1 MSNRSSHFAHR
12 FQTLPSALAGVPSAR
27 RLLALAVV
35 LPLLALTLLPTAGQ
49 AQTPYD
55 YSDDA
60 RAPRNLSAQVVPRGV
75 ELRWLPPA
83 EDAASVDGYEILRR
97 RPNRDEPTL
106 TTLVPDTGTTDTTYT
121 DTTATEPGVRYTYR
135 VKAIRSG
142 VRSSDWSNIAMVMW
156 SPSSLRPLVSNIG
169 QSASATANI
178 NKQYAQG
185 FRLGK
190 HGQGYALS
198 SVSIDLAKAPSR
210 LTVSLWVGGP
220 PGVVTG
226 SDTVQRKV
234 FDFHN
239 PTSFKV
245 GLNRFT
251 APAGA
256 FAYQNVNYFIVLSA
270 FDSSVRIKETT
281 SDNEDAGGETG
292 AILFNTAKVRPL
304 GLTTSWREHTDADDK
319 VIAERPTT
327 RNSVLRLA
335 LEGSKRERGILA
347 STFAQP
353 SAGDQEIISIGD
365 ECCFEMRAESA
376 DRYLIR
382 GLSIAAD
389 DTSGNGGFF
398 GLPFEMRDA
407 SDNTLFVLS
416 HTTAQGRPLVL
427 PKSLSPPAGI
437 TEWAAPQGAT
447 VEGGCPTVI
456 ETETVT
462 DEDGDETE
470 VEIEVVRCKS
480 YDLYM
485 EVTEIDGDTGSTRGG
500 VTLARIRGRDRE
512 NQSDPNI
519 AHDAQYYD
527 TPTAAGVTFGSI
539 GTVALDI
546 PTMAI
551 DGVPLHA
558 MVQNLGQDDNG
569 YVRVGG
575 THSLVTD
582 DPLLLSQPFTTGF
595 GWNRFRFRGIGI
607 NIEGSDLNA
616 NECDENLDPRNE
628 DFNPFFDTADPDC
641 IPQVPDGPSSVSVAL
656 YASDEDGRPGAK
668 LYDLVSPGEFG
679 PGHHF
684 FEAPPGA
691 ILSPNTNYAVV
702 WSYLGGSWHRL
713 QKTSST
719 EEDSGALAGF
729 SIGVRFLVGPR
740 LDSLQRTAGEN
751 ALEIAVY
758 GEPVSATTMVS
769 NLGQSDDGYVT
780 VGGLVPNILGD
791 PIDNPNKVL
800 AQAFSVGGG
809 SDRYPLQGI
818 GINIEGSENHL
829 PAGPFAMEAAVHAF
843 KNGVIGDKLFDLG
856 NPGKFQ
862 QGLNFFAAPPGA
874 FLYADTSYAVV
885 WSYLFGNLGARLQQ
899 TSSDDEDSGALTD
912 FKIGNSFRVGADLDN
927 LSEDTAGNALEI
939 VVYGRT
945 GVDAPSLVA
954 GGYQVGKNW
963 LHIPD
968 DVRVGDQ
975 FRLVFSTQERTD
987 ATSAD
992 IEYYNAFVQKVA
1004 AWEGNHR
1011 IIRGAAPD
1019 FKAVVCT
1026 AAVDA
1031 RTNTEIEGGDALPI
1045 HWVDGGWEN
1054 RPTLLANT
1062 YGDFFSNNWIE
1073 TGWGAIATGNTT
1085 YFSENQPIWTGC
1097 DASGFAHPAAHMGTT
1112 SSARMV
1118 VLGQPANPAGRSRDN
1133 APLGSLR
1140 SSASGLGETDFLG
1153 DEIRELHKIF
1163 AMSPVFTVVEFR

>member
-12 FQTLPSALAGVPSAR
+12 FQTLPSALAGVPGSR

-121 DTTATEPGVRYTYR
+121 DATATEPGVRYTYR

-142 VRSSDWSNIAMVMW
+142 VSSSDWSNIAMVMW

-190 HGQGYALS
+190 HGQGYELS

-210 LTVSLWVGGP
+210 LTVSLWIGGP

-256 FAYQNVNYFIVLSA
+256 FAYQNVNYFIVLSG
-270 FDSSVRIKETT
+270 FGSSVRIKETT

-353 SAGDQEIISIGD
+353 WDGGQEIISIGD
-365 ECCFEMRAESA
+365 DCCFEMRAESA

-389 DTSGNGGFF
+389 DSSGNGGFF

-416 HTTAQGRPLVL
+416 HTTAQGPPLVL

-462 DEDGDETE
+462 DEDGNETE
-470 VEIEVVRCKS
+470 VEKEVVRCKS
-480 YDLYM
+480 YHLYM
-485 EVTEIDGDTGSTRGG
+485 EVTEIEGDTGATRGG
-500 VTLARIRGRDRE
+500 VTLGRIRGRNRE
-512 NQSDPNI
+512 NNSDPNI

-527 TPTAAGVTFGSI
+527 TPTAAGVTFGST
-539 GTVALDI
+539 GPQVALDI
-546 PTMAI
+546 PIMAI

-575 THSLVTD
+575 THSLVSD
-582 DPLLLSQPFTTGF
+582 DPLFLSQPFTTGF

-607 NIEGSDLNA
+607 NIEGSGDSN
-616 NECDENLDPRNE
+616 D
-628 DFNPFFDTADPDC
+628 
-641 IPQVPDGPSSVSVAL
+641 IPQAPDGPSSVSVAL
-656 YASDEDGRPGAK
+656 YASDAVGRLGAK
-668 LYDLVSPGEFG
+668 LYELVSPGEFG

-691 ILSPNTNYAVV
+691 LLSPNTNYAVV

-729 SIGVRFLVGPR
+729 SIGLPFLVGPR
-740 LDSLQRTAGEN
+740 LDSLQRTASGEN

-769 NLGQSDDGYVT
+769 NLGQSDNGYVT
-780 VGGLVPNILGD
+780 VGGLVTNTLGD
-791 PIDNPNKVL
+791 FIDNPNNVL

-829 PAGPFAMEAAVHAF
+829 PAGPVAMEAAVHAF

-899 TSSDDEDSGALTD
+899 TSSDDEDSGAQPG
-912 FKIGNSFRVGADLDN
+912 FSIANAFHVGANISSLT
-927 LSEDTAGNALEI
+927 EDTAGNALEI
-939 VVYGRT
+939 ALYGLR
-945 GVDAPSLVA
+945 GVDAPRLVA

-975 FRLVFSTQERTD
+975 FRLVFATQERTD

-1062 YGDFFSNNWIE
+1062 YSDFFSNNWIE
-1073 TGWGAIATGNTT
+1073 TGWGAIATGNSTK
-1085 YFSENQPIWTGC
+1085 FSFRQKLWTGC

-1118 VLGQPANPAGRSRDN
+1118 VLGDPADPEIRSFDVT
-1133 APLGSLR
+1133 PLGSIR
-1140 SSASGLGETDFLG
+1140 SSAAGLGETDFLG
-1153 DEIRELHKIF
+1153 DEIHELHKIY

>member
-121 DTTATEPGVRYTYR
+121 DATATEPGVRYTYR
-135 VKAIRSG
+135 VKAIRNG
-142 VRSSDWSNIAMVMW
+142 MRSSDWSNIAMVMW

-190 HGQGYALS
+190 HGQGYELS
-198 SVSIDLAKAPSR
+198 SVSIDLAKAPSS

-226 SDTVQRKV
+226 SDSVQRKV

-256 FAYQNVNYFIVLSA
+256 FAYQNVNYFIVLSG

-353 SAGDQEIISIGD
+353 WTSGQEIISIGD

-389 DTSGNGGFF
+389 DSSGNGGFF

-416 HTTAQGRPLVL
+416 HTTAQGPPLVL

-462 DEDGDETE
+462 DEDGNETE
-470 VEIEVVRCKS
+470 VEKEVVRCKS
-480 YDLYM
+480 YHLYM
-485 EVTEIDGDTGSTRGG
+485 EVTEIEGDTGATRGG
-500 VTLARIRGRDRE
+500 VTLGRIRGRNRE
-512 NQSDPNI
+512 NNSDPNI

-527 TPTAAGVTFGSI
+527 TPTAAGVTFGST
-539 GTVALDI
+539 GPQVALDI
-546 PTMAI
+546 PIMAI
-551 DGVPLHA
+551 DGEPLYV

-575 THSLVTD
+575 SLSPTSQ
-582 DPLLLSQPFTTGF
+582 DPLVLAQPFTTGF

-607 NIEGSDLNA
+607 NIEGSGDSNDNA
-616 NECDENLDPRNE
+616 
-628 DFNPFFDTADPDC
+628 
-641 IPQVPDGPSSVSVAL
+641 QVPDGPSSVSVAL
-656 YASDEDGRPGAK
+656 HTSDASGNVGAK
-668 LYDLVSPGEFG
+668 LFDLVIPGEFG

-691 ILSPNTNYAVV
+691 ILSPNTSYAVV
-702 WSYLGGSWHRL
+702 WSYLGGTYHRL
-713 QKTSST
+713 QKTSSDDD
-719 EEDSGALAGF
+719 DSGALAGF
-729 SIGVRFLVGPR
+729 SIGDRFLVSPR
-740 LDSLQRTAGEN
+740 LDGLTSGDSGGN

-758 GEPVSATTMVS
+758 GEPVSTTEMVS
-769 NLGQSDDGYVT
+769 NLEQDDDGYVI
-780 VGGLVPNILGD
+780 VGGTVVDEFGQPVTT
-791 PIDNPNKVL
+791 NKVL
-800 AQAFSVGGG
+800 AQAFTVGGG
-809 SDRYPLQGI
+809 SDRYPLSGI
-818 GINIEGSENHL
+818 GINIEGSENEGGQAQL
-829 PAGPFAMEAAVHAF
+829 PANPFAVEVAVHAF
-843 KNGVIGDKLFDLG
+843 KNGVIGDKLFDLD
-856 NPGKFQ
+856 NPAKFQ
-862 QGLNFFAAPPGA
+862 PGLNFFAAPQDASLERGA
-874 FLYADTSYAVV
+874 SYAVV
-885 WSYLFGNLGARLQQ
+885 WSYLFGSPGTRLQQ
-899 TSSDDEDSGALTD
+899 TSSDDEDSGALS
-912 FKIGNSFRVGADLDN
+912 SFSIANALHVGANIGSL
-927 LSEDTAGNALEI
+927 TADADGNALEMAL
-939 VVYGRT
+939 YGHR

-975 FRLVFSTQERTD
+975 FRLVFVTQERTD
-987 ATSAD
+987 AMSAD
-992 IEYYNAFVQKVA
+992 IEYYNAFVQDVA

-1054 RPTLLANT
+1054 RPTLLANS
-1062 YGDFFSNNWIE
+1062 YFDFYSNNWVE
-1073 TGWGAIATGNTT
+1073 TGWGAIAPGNTT
-1085 YFSENQPIWTGC
+1085 FFSDRRRVWTGC
-1097 DASGFAHPAAHMGTT
+1097 DASGFAHPEAHMGSDTG
-1112 SSARMV
+1112 MV
-1118 VLGQPANPAGRSRDN
+1118 VLGYPGNPANRSRDFT
-1133 APLGSLR
+1133 PLGIIYPNPTDEQF
-1140 SSASGLGETDFLG
+1140 GGTDFLG
-1153 DEIRELHKIF
+1153 DESKKPHQIF

>member
-121 DTTATEPGVRYTYR
+121 DATATEPGVRYTYR

-142 VRSSDWSNIAMVMW
+142 VSSSDWSNIAMVMW

-190 HGQGYALS
+190 HGQGYELS
-198 SVSIDLAKAPSR
+198 SVSIDLAKAPSS
-210 LTVSLWVGGP
+210 LTVSLWIGGP

-226 SDTVQRKV
+226 SDSVQRKV

-256 FAYQNVNYFIVLSA
+256 FAYQNVNYFIVLSG
-270 FDSSVRIKETT
+270 FGSSVRIKETT

-353 SAGDQEIISIGD
+353 WDGGQEIISIGD
-365 ECCFEMRAESA
+365 DCCFEMRAESA

-389 DTSGNGGFF
+389 DSSGNGGFF

-416 HTTAQGRPLVL
+416 HTTAQGPPLVL

-462 DEDGDETE
+462 DEDGNETE
-470 VEIEVVRCKS
+470 VEKEVVRCKS
-480 YDLYM
+480 YHLYM
-485 EVTEIDGDTGSTRGG
+485 EVTEIEGDTGATRGG
-500 VTLARIRGRDRE
+500 VTLGRIRGRNRE
-512 NQSDPNI
+512 NNSDPNI

-527 TPTAAGVTFGSI
+527 TPTAAGVTFGST
-539 GTVALDI
+539 GPQVALDI
-546 PTMAI
+546 PIMAI

-575 THSLVTD
+575 SLALE
-582 DPLLLSQPFTTGF
+582 DPVFLSQPFTTGF

-607 NIEGSDLNA
+607 NIEGSGDSNDNA
-616 NECDENLDPRNE
+616 
-628 DFNPFFDTADPDC
+628 
-641 IPQVPDGPSSVSVAL
+641 QVPDGPSSVSVAL
-656 YASDEDGRPGAK
+656 YTSTRAGNPAPSCTTWSVPANSGRATT
-668 LYDLVSPGEFG
+668 SSRRRR
-679 PGHHF
+679 
-684 FEAPPGA
+684 APF
-691 ILSPNTNYAVV
+691 LSPNTSYAVV
-702 WSYLGGSWHRL
+702 WSYLGGTWHRL
-713 QKTSST
+713 QKTSSDDD
-719 EEDSGALAGF
+719 DSGALAGF
-729 SIGVRFLVGPR
+729 SIGHRFLV
-740 LDSLQRTAGEN
+740 
-751 ALEIAVY
+751 
-758 GEPVSATTMVS
+758 
-769 NLGQSDDGYVT
+769 SD
-780 VGGLVPNILGD
+780 
-791 PIDNPNKVL
+791 
-800 AQAFSVGGG
+800 
-809 SDRYPLQGI
+809 
-818 GINIEGSENHL
+818 
-829 PAGPFAMEAAVHAF
+829 EA
-843 KNGVIGDKLFDLG
+843 
-856 NPGKFQ
+856 
-862 QGLNFFAAPPGA
+862 
-874 FLYADTSYAVV
+874 
-885 WSYLFGNLGARLQQ
+885 
-899 TSSDDEDSGALTD
+899 
-912 FKIGNSFRVGADLDN
+912 
-927 LSEDTAGNALEI
+927 
-939 VVYGRT
+939 
-945 GVDAPSLVA
+945 
-954 GGYQVGKNW
+954 
-963 LHIPD
+963 
-968 DVRVGDQ
+968 
-975 FRLVFSTQERTD
+975 
-987 ATSAD
+987 
-992 IEYYNAFVQKVA
+992 
-1004 AWEGNHR
+1004 
-1011 IIRGAAPD
+1011 
-1019 FKAVVCT
+1019 
-1026 AAVDA
+1026 
-1031 RTNTEIEGGDALPI
+1031 
-1045 HWVDGGWEN
+1045 
-1054 RPTLLANT
+1054 
-1062 YGDFFSNNWIE
+1062 
-1073 TGWGAIATGNTT
+1073 
-1085 YFSENQPIWTGC
+1085 
-1097 DASGFAHPAAHMGTT
+1097 
-1112 SSARMV
+1112 
-1118 VLGQPANPAGRSRDN
+1118 
-1133 APLGSLR
+1133 
-1140 SSASGLGETDFLG
+1140 
-1153 DEIRELHKIF
+1153 
-1163 AMSPVFTVVEFR
+1163 

>member
-121 DTTATEPGVRYTYR
+121 DATATEPGVRYTYR

-142 VRSSDWSNIAMVMW
+142 VSSSDWSNIAMVMW

-190 HGQGYALS
+190 HGQGYKLS

-226 SDTVQRKV
+226 SDSVQRKV

-256 FAYQNVNYFIVLSA
+256 FAYQNVNYFIVLSG
-270 FDSSVRIKETT
+270 FGSSVRIKETT

-353 SAGDQEIISIGD
+353 WDGGQEIISIGD
-365 ECCFEMRAESA
+365 DCCFEMRAESA

-389 DTSGNGGFF
+389 DSSGNGGFF

-416 HTTAQGRPLVL
+416 HTTAQGPPLVL

-462 DEDGDETE
+462 DEDGNETE
-470 VEIEVVRCKS
+470 VEKEVVRCKS
-480 YDLYM
+480 YHLYM
-485 EVTEIDGDTGSTRGG
+485 EVTEIEGDTGATRGG
-500 VTLARIRGRDRE
+500 VTLGRIRGRNRE
-512 NQSDPNI
+512 NNSDPNI

-527 TPTAAGVTFGSI
+527 TPTAAGVTFGST
-539 GTVALDI
+539 GPQVALDI
-546 PTMAI
+546 PIMAI

-575 THSLVTD
+575 THSLVSN
-582 DPLLLSQPFTTGF
+582 DPLFLSQPFTTGF

-607 NIEGSDLNA
+607 NIEGSGDSNDNA
-616 NECDENLDPRNE
+616 Q
-628 DFNPFFDTADPDC
+628 A
-641 IPQVPDGPSSVSVAL
+641 PDGPSSVSVAL
-656 YASDEDGRPGAK
+656 YTSDASGKVGAK
-668 LYDLVSPGEFG
+668 LFDLVSPGEFG

-702 WSYLGGSWHRL
+702 WSYLGGTYHRL
-713 QKTSST
+713 QKTSSDDD
-719 EEDSGALAGF
+719 DSGALAGF
-729 SIGVRFLVGPR
+729 SIGQRFLVGPR
-740 LDSLQRTAGEN
+740 LDSLQRTASGEN

-758 GEPVSATTMVS
+758 GEPVSSAAMVS
-769 NLGQSDDGYVT
+769 NMGQSDDGYVT
-780 VGGLVPNILGD
+780 VGGTAVDEFGQLVTT
-791 PIDNPNKVL
+791 NKVL
-800 AQAFSVGGG
+800 AQAFTVDGG
-809 SDRYPLQGI
+809 SDRYPLSGI
-818 GINIEGSENHL
+818 GINIEGSDAQL
-829 PAGPFAMEAAVHAF
+829 PSSRLGVEVAVHAF
-843 KNGVIGDKLFDLG
+843 KNGVIGDKLFDLQTDG
-856 NPGKFQ
+856 RTIEPGPR
-862 QGLNFFAAPPGA
+862 FFEAPPGT
-874 FLYADTSYAVV
+874 FLYANTSYAVV
-885 WSYLFGNLGARLQQ
+885 WSYLFGTPGTRLQQ
-899 TSSDDEDSGALTD
+899 TSSDDEDSGALSG
-912 FKIGNSFRVGADLDN
+912 FSIANALHVGANIGSLT
-927 LSEDTAGNALEI
+927 EDADGNALEMAL
-939 VVYGRT
+939 YGHR

-975 FRLVFSTQERTD
+975 FRLVFATQVATD
-987 ATSAD
+987 AISAD
-992 IEYYNAFVQKVA
+992 IEYYNALVQEEA

-1031 RTNTEIEGGDALPI
+1031 RTNTEIEGGDALLI

-1062 YGDFFSNNWIE
+1062 YVDFYSNNWIE
-1073 TGWGAIATGNTT
+1073 SGWGAIATGNST
-1085 YFSENQPIWTGC
+1085 YFQEPSPRWTGC
-1097 DASGFAHPAAHMGTT
+1097 DASGFAHPTAHMGTT

-1118 VLGQPANPAGRSRDN
+1118 VLGQPANPARRSRDN
-1133 APLGSLR
+1133 TPLGPLSPR
-1140 SSASGLGETDFLG
+1140 AGDVGAVDFLG
-1153 DEIRELHKIF
+1153 DKWDQSYRLY